1 MSDSLIPFQ
10 FSDSRLAVVEM
21 GGRELFPLEPLESLL
36 GADLS
41 RVVRK
46 SDAFE
51 RGADYVVL
59 EGKNLSDFK
68 SMAEQGD
75 FQSLCGSNARSV
87 LLLTES
93 GFWLAATR
101 SNQPAAKPLRD
112 FVTREVLPSIRRHGC
127 YPPPAEPPQ
136 PVTSR
141 DLDPVRMLQQTRMVC
156 REMGNRLD
164 PDSKAQ
170 ILAAALERL
179 PWLPK
184 PVLVLAKTP
193 PATPVQ
199 APAIAPTVR
208 DDGDE
213 ADEGVPTFGAEQA
226 AEMMGLTADRRGSRV
241 VSEIAKRLGYRG
253 EHTGVTGFSRLDRIE
268 RGGKLRDHWKYS
280 PRAISVMR
288 EEHRRSSS
296 TK

>member
-10 FSDSRLAVVEM
+10 FSDYRLAVVEM
-21 GGRELFPLEPLESLL
+21 GGRELFPLDPLEPLL
-36 GADLS
+36 GANLS

-51 RGADYVVL
+51 RDADFVIL
-59 EGKNLSDFK
+59 ENKDFSDYK
-68 SMAEQGD
+68 ALAAAGD
-75 FQSLCGSNARSV
+75 FQSLANPMSRSA

-127 YPPPAEPPQ
+127 YPPPAEPSQ

-184 PVLVLAKTP
+184 PVLVLSKTS
-193 PATPVQ
+193 PAPPVQ
-199 APAIAPTVR
+199 AQPVALTAKDEGEEP
-208 DDGDE
+208 DDGI
-213 ADEGVPTFGAEQA
+213 PTFGSEQA
-226 AEMMGLTADRRGSRV
+226 AELMGLTADRRGANI
-241 VSEIAKRLGYRG
+241 VSKIATRLGYRG
-253 EHTGVTGFSRLDRIE
+253 EHKGVTGFSRLDRIE
-268 RGGKLRDHWKYS
+268 RGGKFRDHWKYS
-280 PRAISVMR
+280 TRAIDVMR
-288 EEHRRSSS
+288 EEHRRSDP
-296 TK
+296 K